1 MIKAII
7 WDMGGVLISEE
18 VTPRAQMGA
27 LPWVDH
33 SPSS

>member
-18 VTPRAQMGA
+18 GDPPRANGSVA
-27 LPWVDH
+27 LG
-33 SPSS
+33 